1 MTRRNYKYNMSV
13 GIRHN
18 YIDRKEVN
26 QMNSRLLK
34 ATIVKNGDTQ
44 EKLAEAMGLQT
55 SGLNMRINGHTEFR
69 RNEINFI
76 KNRYGLTSDEIDSI
90 FFTELVS

>member
-1 MTRRNYKYNMSV
+1 
-13 GIRHN
+13 
-18 YIDRKEVN
+18 
-26 QMNSRLLK
+26 MNSNLLK
-34 ATIVKNGDTQ
+34 AMIIKNGDTQ

-76 KNRYGLTSDEIDSI
+76 KNRYNLSSCEIDEI
-90 FFTELVS
+90 FCAELVS